1 MIKSYKNAATR
12 KVHESGRPKGFKGL
26 DGEMAA
32 DRLDD
37 LAAAKSIA
45 DISPLASIH
54 LHKLKGG
61 RKKEW
66 AITINGPW
74 RICFMPT
81 PDGFEN
87 VKIEDY
93 H

>member
-1 MIKSYKNAATR
+1 MIKSYGNAATR
-12 KVHESGRPKGFKGL
+12 KVHETGNPKGFKGL
-26 DGEMAA
+26 DGELAA

-45 DISPLASIH
+45 DISPLSSFH
-54 LHKLKGG
+54 LHKLKGV

-66 AITINGPW
+66 AINVNGPW
-74 RICFMPT
+74 RICFLPT
-81 PDGFEN
+81 PEGFAN
-87 VKIEDY
+87 VNIEDY